1 MLRIIV
7 GLFLLPGSCFYFFS
21 CSGKFQNPI
30 LTFSVLKIC
39 ISWLEH
45 MCVWQGVVICV
56 VYLCVCMEC
65 GLCICIV
72 SVVTVCV

>member
-45 MCVWQGVVICV
+45 VCGRVWLYVWYICV
-56 VYLCVCMEC
+56 CAWSVGYVYALS
-65 GLCICIV
+65 LL
-72 SVVTVCV
+72 